1 TVLFITRLSRLG
13 SDSTADAVDG
23 SIVRDR
29 AAVIATP
36 RKPIAAFFFFPII
49 ISPSSFF
56 IIRAFQS
63 PVCKISAGQIN
74 PNLPDWI
81 PQFTAYFWNLNYYT
95 TSPFDF
101 LIQKYYVFFIFS
113 HFYHKA
119 FTDFTLFL
127 HRSAYIFLMR
137 KFYISFVHNRI
148 VIMTSLS

>member
-1 TVLFITRLSRLG
+1 LVAADASAGAMPVSI
-13 SDSTADAVDG
+13 STAREAVKNFENQLR
-23 SIVRDR
+23 V
-29 AAVIATP
+29 
-36 RKPIAAFFFFPII
+36 F

-63 PVCKISAGQIN
+63 PVCKISASQIN

-119 FTDFTLFL
+119 FTDFTL
-127 HRSAYIFLMR
+127 
-137 KFYISFVHNRI
+137 
-148 VIMTSLS
+148 

>member
-1 TVLFITRLSRLG
+1 MHDQLLLS
-13 SDSTADAVDG
+13 S
-23 SIVRDR
+23 
-29 AAVIATP
+29 
-36 RKPIAAFFFFPII
+36 
-49 ISPSSFF
+49 
-56 IIRAFQS
+56 
-63 PVCKISAGQIN
+63 QIN

-101 LIQKYYVFFIFS
+101 LIQKYYVFFVFS

-148 VIMTSLS
+148 VKRRIDLGMAKQFLKLFDRHSFLDSHGSHGSAEFMRMNVVHM